1 MKHTTKLF
9 AILLSLMM
17 ITSSVSVAFAAKPID
32 VPDQVGDDV
41 VIIEN
46 PVDAMNSQLR
56 EMAGGQDT
64 KVYLAKNYETFL
76 RAAQKMVEQSRMFL
90 LPDEN
95 GGEDVDL
102 NDLYQTGRIMVYPG
116 ATLARGFVEAAVD
129 VIYFNGWYFLQYGT
143 EEATKIAYK
152 ALQKAYGAANVI
164 LDTVFQVQLPK
175 AIETKQLKETNGY
188 LSWGIQNMGMDKV
201 QEKLNKRKNKP
212 EVKVAILDT
221 GISLLE
227 PAFSGRIVNPADFV
241 AFNPFPYD
249 FNGHGTHCASTIVD
263 ATPSNVKVMPVKTI
277 SGFGFGTIFNNLFG
291 LVYAYLMGADI
302 VNMSLAGLDEFELQ
316 PYELLLKTMF
326 DDGMTIV
333 VAAGNEAMNVKKSYP
348 SSSKYVITVGSINKK
363 NRVDKEYSNYG
374 SKIDFV
380 APGNKVLGVSTD
392 LGIPALSY
400 MTGTSMAAPHVT
412 AACALIKTVYPNYNM
427 KQIYKVLK
435 AHAIDIE
442 AKGKDKYAG
451 WGRIDL
457 TNFAKQL

>member
-46 PVDAMNSQLR
+46 PVDAVNSQLR

-212 EVKVAILDT
+212 EVKVRT
-221 GISLLE
+221 SRKSRW
-227 PAFSGRIVNPADFV
+227 PFWTPVSRCWNPPSAD
-241 AFNPFPYD
+241 
-249 FNGHGTHCASTIVD
+249 AS
-263 ATPSNVKVMPVKTI
+263 
-277 SGFGFGTIFNNLFG
+277 
-291 LVYAYLMGADI
+291 
-302 VNMSLAGLDEFELQ
+302 
-316 PYELLLKTMF
+316 
-326 DDGMTIV
+326 
-333 VAAGNEAMNVKKSYP
+333 
-348 SSSKYVITVGSINKK
+348 
-363 NRVDKEYSNYG
+363 
-374 SKIDFV
+374 
-380 APGNKVLGVSTD
+380 
-392 LGIPALSY
+392 
-400 MTGTSMAAPHVT
+400 
-412 AACALIKTVYPNYNM
+412 
-427 KQIYKVLK
+427 
-435 AHAIDIE
+435 
-442 AKGKDKYAG
+442 
-451 WGRIDL
+451 
-457 TNFAKQL
+457 

>member
-46 PVDAMNSQLR
+46 PVDAVNSQLR

-90 LPDEN
+90 LPYEN

-116 ATLARGFVEAAVD
+116 ATLARGFIEAAID

-152 ALQKAYGAANVI
+152 ALQEAYGAANVI

-201 QEKLNKRKNKP
+201 QEKLN
-212 EVKVAILDT
+212 
-221 GISLLE
+221 
-227 PAFSGRIVNPADFV
+227 VNPADFV

-457 TNFAKQL
+457 TDFAKNI